1 MRVCMCVCARA
12 LIGDA
17 SEQPEELLF
26 RLGILGFA
34 RNRRLLGPDGF
45 RPNRRRFLRRS
56 ARHGSILTRR
66 YARNRLLRVLSRGK
80 CIGSLLRILRRERL
94 RLVRL
99 DELLLGFLLF
109 SNLFRAHVGTEPT
122 EGDGARCVRSVPS
135 RRRRRRLRQRRPG
148 KTCVCESSSS
158 RAVSLV
164 RGPTST
170 LDSTHACMH
179 HHHHVRSRV
188 RDDITIRDDDVLL
201 VGDPIIIIIVVVV
214 VVVVV

>member
-1 MRVCMCVCARA
+1 MRACAHERA

-34 RNRRLLGPDGF
+34 RRRRRRLGPNGF

-80 CIGSLLRILRRERL
+80 CIGRRLLRILRRERL

-99 DELLLGFLLF
+99 DELLLGVLLF
-109 SNLFRAHVGTEPT
+109 PNLIRAHVGAEPT
-122 EGDGARCVRSVPS
+122 EGDGARGVCGVPS
-135 RRRRRRLRQRRPG
+135 RSLRRRRRRQRRPG
-148 KTCVCESSSS
+148 KTYASRTPSSVSNADGDPRRVVEFMRS
-158 RAVSLV
+158 RA
-164 RGPTST
+164 R
-170 LDSTHACMH
+170 H
-179 HHHHVRSRV
+179 
-188 RDDITIRDDDVLL
+188 DDDVCRATTYHSW
-201 VGDPIIIIIVVVV
+201 
-214 VVVVV
+214 

>member
-1 MRVCMCVCARA
+1 MRACARERA

-34 RNRRLLGPDGF
+34 RRRRRLLGPDGF

-80 CIGSLLRILRRERL
+80 CIGRRLLRTLRRERL

-99 DELLLGFLLF
+99 DELLLGVLLF
-109 SNLFRAHVGTEPT
+109 PNLIRAHVGAEPT
-122 EGDGARCVRSVPS
+122 EGDGARGVCGVPS
-135 RRRRRRLRQRRPG
+135 RSLRRRRRQRRPG
-148 KTCVCESSSS
+148 KTYASRTPSSSVSNANGLTPDASSNSPTRS
-158 RAVSLV
+158 RA
-164 RGPTST
+164 R
-170 LDSTHACMH
+170 H
-179 HHHHVRSRV
+179 
-188 RDDITIRDDDVLL
+188 DDDVCRATTYHSW
-201 VGDPIIIIIVVVV
+201 
-214 VVVVV
+214 